1 MSKDGPTQAVPLLN
15 TPPPLPTVSRVLLR
29 KPNALDAGAYQIHKS
44 PPGFQ
49 LLSMSP
55 DHSTSPA
62 GGADCATSVV
72 VFGDFKTHWNPPS
85 AIAAATKPAVRQTRL
100 KNRKEIWD
108 CSIRVTPFSVNSL
121 SLGRAPAL

>member
-29 KPNALDAGAYQIHKS
+29 KPNALGTGAYQIHKS

-49 LLSMSP
+49 LLSMSA
-55 DHSTSPA
+55 DQSTLPA

-72 VFGDFKTHWNPPS
+72 ASGDFKTDRNPPN
-85 AIAAATKPAVRQTRL
+85 AIAAATKPTVRLTRF
-100 KNRKEIWD
+100 KDRKEIWD
-108 CSIRVTPFSVNSL
+108 CSMRLAPFSVNSL
-121 SLGRAPAL
+121 D